1 MSQGKCNCGS
11 VRVELKNGLPDSSV
25 LCHCMSCR
33 ASSGSLFTVNLVVKK
48 EDLVFHGEEHIKEY
62 ADKNT
67 DSGSTL
73 IRRFCG
79 TCGSPIV
86 SVVQGHDEMQ
96 YLKGSLFGKGIPKPA
111 AEIFSRNFE
120 SWESKATEGVH
131 VCEAMPPN

>member
-1 MSQGKCNCGS
+1 MATGKCNCGAIS
-11 VRVELKNGLPDSSV
+11 VTLKNGLPESSI

-33 ASSGSLFTVNLVVKK
+33 ASSGSLFTVNLAVNKA
-48 EDLVFHGEEHIKEY
+48 DLVIDGQQHLREY

-73 IRRFCG
+73 LRRFCG

-86 SVVQGHDEMQ
+86 SVVEGNDETQ
-96 YLKGSLFGKGIPKPA
+96 FLKGALFGKGIPKPA

-120 SWESKATEGVH
+120 SWESARDGVH
-131 VCEAMPPN
+131 MAEAMPSH